1 MLLRMLVIALAAGAM
16 LSPLSA
22 QTERKFLLKS
32 VSVNLPYGDRRFPG
46 GHEADAINRNCLV
59 CHSAGM
65 VLNQPV
71 LSRPQWQA
79 EVDKMRAT
87 YKAPIDS
94 KDVEAIVDY
103 LVRIKS

>member
-1 MLLRMLVIALAAGAM
+1 MHASHGNGHL
-16 LSPLSA
+16 
-22 QTERKFLLKS
+22 ERKFLLKS

-79 EVDKMRAT
+79 EVDKMRGA
-87 YKAPIDS
+87 YKAPIDP
-94 KDVEAIVDY
+94 KDVGAIVDY
-103 LVRIKS
+103 LVGIKS